1 MHVLAARKKQCQ
13 YLSPSVLEAVVVK
26 ICFRRGHIQSSQVQV
41 LVPSY
46 EDEVRSREQAL
57 GPAFEVEALLKP
69 LVLVRASEVEVRRTL
84 QPPC

>member
-41 LVPSY
+41 LVISS
-46 EDEVRSREQAL
+46 V
-57 GPAFEVEALLKP
+57 AFKV
-69 LVLVRASEVEVRRTL
+69 ASLPGTISSENHL
-84 QPPC
+84 Q